1 MADTLNPV
9 KPKVTV
15 DGKAIEFE
23 SLRLEQKMN
32 STHSFEVVSE
42 FMSQDELW
50 KQKPDSLVEQV
61 GSEVTIHFEH
71 VDSGESY
78 DFKGY
83 VTDVQIGSWDTDPAY
98 VDYGHQSN
106 RVHLIGHGRVIKLDT
121 VKGMDSYVDKT
132 LKAIFDENSKYTS
145 KAASS
150 VVCNPNFTGSLPYV
164 MRYNESLFQF
174 FNRLSSI
181 FGELFFYDGDKLNFG
196 KPNDSGSEKLT
207 LGNDLLGLRT
217 IASAMPRNYSRYDY
231 MIKEAKEIIS
241 DSTPGSLPGLLGN
254 AGRKNEMIYDADN
267 ADLTHSEYPIVQE
280 TQMKDLLKAR
290 QTTADGSLLK
300 VEGISRTCKLKL
312 GGVIEIAFPG
322 DMGVSALGKY
332 RVTEITHT
340 VDKMGNYTNHFFASP
355 SGKEPVSMEY
365 ADVKAFP
372 EVATVMNNTDPD
384 SIGRVQVQFDWQK
397 KCSKNTNWIR
407 VQSPD
412 AGGSG
417 MENRGMVFVPEEG
430 DQVMV
435 GFEYGDPNRPYV
447 MGSLF
452 HGKNGK
458 GGDSNNRIHSI
469 VTKSD
474 LRIEFNDDDSNN
486 GITLIDK
493 KGNQI
498 HLETFD
504 NSIRIIANEDIEL
517 TAKNITLNASQNV
530 MVNAGKDYACSVKG
544 DYSKQVE
551 KNEKDTI
558 KGDVTTQIDGKST
571 TTVKG
576 KNTINSKDA
585 FSLSVDKETKIT
597 SKKDLK
603 VDSQAKIDCTSSK
616 DSTFSAS
623 GKMNVKGMKNV
634 YLGK

>member
-50 KQKPDSLVEQV
+50 KQKPDSLMEQV

-121 VKGMDSYVDKT
+121 VKGLDSYVDKT

-181 FGELFFYDGDKLNFG
+181 FGELFYYDGEKLNFG

-217 IASAMPRNYSRYDY
+217 IASAMPRNYSRYDF
-231 MIKEAKEIIS
+231 ISKDDREVVS

-254 AGRKNEMIYDADN
+254 AGRKNEMIYAASN
-267 ADLTHSEYPIVQE
+267 ADLTHSEYPIAQE
-280 TQMKDLLKAR
+280 TQLKDLLKAR
-290 QTTADGSLLK
+290 QTTADGSLLR

-322 DMGVSALGKY
+322 DMGVSALGKF
-332 RVTEITHT
+332 RVMEITHT

-365 ADVKAFP
+365 ADIKAFP
-372 EVATVMNNTDPD
+372 EVATIKDNADPD
-384 SIGRVQVQFDWQK
+384 KIGRVQVQFDWQK
-397 KCSKNTNWIR
+397 RCSKTTNWIR
-407 VQSPD
+407 VQTPD
-412 AGGSG
+412 AGGTG
-417 MENRGMVFVPEEG
+417 KKNRGMVFIPEK
-430 DQVMV
+430 DDRVMV

-447 MGSLF
+447 MGALF
-452 HGKNGK
+452 TGKNSQG
-458 GGDSNNRIHSI
+458 GGDKNNLHTIL
-469 VTKSD
+469 TKSGREIILND
-474 LRIEFNDDDSNN
+474 ADDGGIIIKDANGSSIELNVK
-486 GITLIDK
+486 DK
-493 KGNQI
+493 KI
-498 HLETFD
+498 T
-504 NSIRIIANEDIEL
+504 IIAPEDIL
-517 TAKNITLNASQNV
+517 LQSKNITFEAKENITV
-530 MVNAGKDYACSVKG
+530 KAGKDY
-544 DYSKQVE
+544 E
-551 KNEKDTI
+551 KK
-558 KGDVTTQIDGKST
+558 IDGKST
-571 TTVKG
+571 VEIGKDSTRKVKG
-576 KNTINSKDA
+576 KYEETIEKDVTTTIKGKQETKISKDHTKKVSGKMELSVTKDCKADVKGKLTCEVMKDAKINSKSKGYFTA
-585 FSLSVDKETKIT
+585 LS
-597 SKKDLK
+597 
-603 VDSQAKIDCTSSK
+603 
-616 DSTFSAS
+616 
-623 GKMNVKGMKNV
+623 NV